1 MSLGRAGE
9 GRGHSHGF
17 CTVGGPASFLQH
29 ELLISSGRDTHSGPL
44 PAHARPC
51 GLVPTGQLL
60 PRRPGSSAQPQI
72 TARRQPASLDRNQ
85 PAQKWGSVCLSRA
98 DRLPARRGEDA
109 WGSGR
114 SGWGHSIAGNSHPQT
129 ASQSSGGDRWAD
141 HFRGHWPGWGAWGE
155 EGHSGKPGAGAWSRS
170 PLQLPTGPSPCGSHA
185 VLELGGSP
193 PPPVR
198 EEEDAVVLAEQE
210 LNY

>member
-1 MSLGRAGE
+1 MGFAQSVGLRPSCSMSCSSHREETPLGSASSPRTTLRAGAHWAASSPPARLSCAATDHSPAATSLPGPQPARTKMGFRLPLQGRPPPSPT
-9 GRGHSHGF
+9 GRG
-17 CTVGGPASFLQH
+17 
-29 ELLISSGRDTHSGPL
+29 
-44 PAHARPC
+44 C
-51 GLVPTGQLL
+51 G
-60 PRRPGSSAQPQI
+60 
-72 TARRQPASLDRNQ
+72 
-85 PAQKWGSVCLSRA
+85 
-98 DRLPARRGEDA
+98 
-109 WGSGR
+109 GSGR
-114 SGWGHSIAGNSHPQT
+114 SRWGHSIAGNSHPQT